1 MDPSPW
7 WDHSSEKVTEHQSCQ
22 SSHVNGAIAI
32 VGVNLVALSINSF
45 QILCT
50 GGIVVVGWR
59 R

>member
-1 MDPSPW
+1 M
-7 WDHSSEKVTEHQSCQ
+7 
-22 SSHVNGAIAI
+22 NGATVI

-59 R
+59 M